1 MRFNFLLPL
10 AAASVVFA
18 APNPVAEPAPQETS
32 GLLTE
37 LPTILTGAQDLLG
50 QQNVDNLNIIIG
62 NAAKLLSDS
71 NLAVLQD
78 ILNNAHT
85 LLTKDFVANT
95 TTLISDATPV
105 CPVNCLAGRCANFS
119 SWWRMSPSCWVES
132 WERWVNR
139 MMEIA

>member
-1 MRFNFLLPL
+1 MRFNFLFPL

-18 APNPVAEPAPQETS
+18 APNPVAEPSPEST

-71 NLAVLQD
+71 NIVVLQD
-78 ILNNAHT
+78 ILNNAHA
-85 LLTKDFVANT
+85 LLTKQFVDNT
-95 TTLISDATPV
+95 TILISDATPV
-105 CPVNCLAGRCANFS
+105 CSSYLLATECH
-119 SWWRMSPSCWVES
+119 C
-132 WERWVNR
+132 
-139 MMEIA
+139 